1 MSHPGRCF
9 SGSRPAGVRRFALP
23 GTNPWRK
30 KPASCESAGLSGK
43 APRCE
48 DTGQLSDPLN
58 PPLTCFRPLAP
69 RAVDEAPRRPALHL
83 AEVRRA
89 LPFVRGEAGSGRA
102 GALVTI
108 DEKGLV
114 RRLHRRSESLDASGA
129 GSCGRWV
136 AERRGSPALDG
147 GGSGEAAGRRRA
159 NALAATVQVCATVR
173 RSGSGEIAGRVH
185 RGGLRVVRASRRRD
199 AGRRAERLDT
209 GARKAL

>member
-1 MSHPGRCF
+1 MRS
-9 SGSRPAGVRRFALP
+9 
-23 GTNPWRK
+23 
-30 KPASCESAGLSGK
+30 E

-48 DTGQLSDPLN
+48 DTGRLSDPLN
-58 PPLTCFRPLAP
+58 PLLPCFRPLAP
-69 RAVDEAPRRPALHL
+69 RTVDEAPRRPALHL

-89 LPFVRGEAGSGRA
+89 LPFVRGEIGGGRA

-114 RRLHRRSESLDASGA
+114 RRLRPRSEPLESSGA

-159 NALAATVQVCATVR
+159 SALAATVQVCTTVR

-185 RGGLRVVRASRRRD
+185 RGGLRVVRASWRRD

-209 GARKAL
+209 RARKAL